1 MQIPKLVPI
10 KVVLDKC
17 VQSSNYKLGKVESF
31 ASNLNAIPIFIS
43 CLICQQQH
51 TALTS
56 LVLLLS
62 SFLHFCRLLHKVL

>member
-1 MQIPKLVPI
+1 MHIAKLVPI
-10 KVVLDKC
+10 KVVSAKC
-17 VQSSNYKLGKVESF
+17 VQSSNYKLGKLESF
-31 ASNLNAIPIFIS
+31 ASNLNGVPIFTS

-62 SFLHFCRLLHKVL
+62 SFLHFCRLLHKDL